1 MALKASMKILI
12 IDPNSGI
19 RQATRKM
26 LTEVGFKN
34 VVEVGDEVQAWKV
47 INESIEIDKPVEF
60 IISEYELSKG
70 SGIDFLQTIRSHKVM
85 ASTPFLMI
93 TGQAEQQ
100 VIVQSIKAGANN
112 FLVKPFSS
120 VMLQEKIAAIFKQ
133 GNSKKAA

>member
-12 IDPNSGI
+12 LDPVSGI

-34 VVEVGDEVQAWKV
+34 VVEAGDEKQAWKV
-47 INESIEIDKPVEF
+47 IQESLEVDKPVEF
-60 IISEYELSKG
+60 IISEFELTKG
-70 SGIDFLQTIRSHKVM
+70 SGIDFLQAIRGHKEM
-85 ASTPFLMI
+85 GSTPFLMI

-100 VIVQSIKAGANN
+100 IIVQSIKAGASN

-133 GNSKKAA
+133 GQGKKAA